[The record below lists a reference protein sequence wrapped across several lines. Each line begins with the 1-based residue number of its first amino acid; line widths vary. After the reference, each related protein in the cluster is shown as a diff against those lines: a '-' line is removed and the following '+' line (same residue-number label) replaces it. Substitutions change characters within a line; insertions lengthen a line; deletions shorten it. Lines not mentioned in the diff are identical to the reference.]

1 MPRQAP
7 AAGQRGTIVFSHG
20 NSFPGGTYAALF
32 PAWEAAGYTVKAV
45 DRFGHDP
52 AHPVTS
58 NWPQLREQ
66 LAEFIRREAGGS
78 PVWLVGH
85 SLGGV
90 LSLMVASRHPE
101 LVRGLVML
109 DSPVVTGWRAH
120 SLQVAKATGLVKRVS
135 PGRVSQKRRHHW
147 PSAQAAHD
155 HFAGKS
161 AFARWAPGV
170 LADYIRSGMVP
181 AGDGGVA
188 LAFDR
193 DIETRIYNT
202 LPHHLGSLLKKHPP
216 RCAVGFVAGT
226 QSVEIRQVG
235 LATTKALVRE
245 RLRWLEGTHLFP
257 MEKPAQTAA
266 MVLELLASMPG

>member
-1 MPRQAP
+1 MAQRP
-7 AAGQRGTIVFSHG
+7 AAAGERGTLIFSHG

-32 PAWEAAGYTVKAV
+32 PAWEAAGYSVKAV
-45 DRFGHDP
+45 DRYGHDP
-52 AHPVTS
+52 AHPVSS

-66 LAEFIRREAGGS
+66 LVAFIRRQSAGG

-90 LSLMVASRHPE
+90 LSLMVACRQPE
-101 LVRGLVML
+101 LVRGLVLL
-109 DSPVVTGWRAH
+109 DSPLVTGWRAH
-120 SLQVAKATGLVKRVS
+120 SLHMAKATGLVKRVS

-147 PSAQAAHD
+147 PSAEAALA
-155 HFAGKS
+155 HFAGKH

-170 LADYIRSGMVP
+170 LADYIR
-181 AGDGGVA
+181 AGTVAAEGGGVA

-202 LPHHLGSLLKKHPP
+202 LPHNLGSLLKTHPP
-216 RCAVGFVAGT
+216 RCPVGFVAGT

-235 LATTKALVRE
+235 LAATKALVHK

-257 MEKPAQTAA
+257 MEKPAETAA
-266 MVLELLASMPG
+266 VVLELLAAMQG

>member
-1 MPRQAP
+1 MAE
-7 AAGQRGTIVFSHG
+7 RGTLVFSHG

-32 PAWEAAGYTVKAV
+32 PAWEAAGYRVKVV

-66 LAEFIRREAGGS
+66 LAAFVRQEAGGR
-78 PVWLVGH
+78 PAWLVGH

-101 LVRGLVML
+101 LVRGLVLL
-109 DSPVVTGWRAH
+109 DSPLVTGWRAH

-135 PGRVSQKRRHHW
+135 PGRVSHRRRHQW
-147 PSAQAAHD
+147 PSTEAAHA
-155 HFAGKS
+155 HFASKG

-170 LADYIRSGMVP
+170 LADYIR
-181 AGDGGVA
+181 AGTVAADGGGVA

-193 DIETRIYNT
+193 EVETRIYNT
-202 LPHHLGSLLKKHPP
+202 LPHNLGALLKKHPP
-216 RCAVGFVAGT
+216 RCPVGFVAGT

-235 LATTKALVRE
+235 LAATKALVRE

-266 MVLELLASMPG
+266 VVLELLDSMPG